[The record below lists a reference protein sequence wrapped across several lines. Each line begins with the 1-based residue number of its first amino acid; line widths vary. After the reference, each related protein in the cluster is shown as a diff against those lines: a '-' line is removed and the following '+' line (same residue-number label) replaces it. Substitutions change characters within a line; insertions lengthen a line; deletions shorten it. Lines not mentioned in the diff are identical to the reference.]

1 MAQFANKDRKVKDFL
16 KEQYNFLFHTD
27 FIEKCNCQLQPFKY
41 FGLVSALKQVYNS
54 SITQNPTLSIPQDSL
69 LTIFLRNAKGN

>member
-1 MAQFANKDRKVKDFL
+1 MAQFANKDRKVKHFV

-41 FGLVSALKQVYNS
+41 FGLVSIIVASHK
-54 SITQNPTLSIPQDSL
+54 TLLFQSHKISL
-69 LTIFLRNAKGN
+69 LTLFLRNAKGN